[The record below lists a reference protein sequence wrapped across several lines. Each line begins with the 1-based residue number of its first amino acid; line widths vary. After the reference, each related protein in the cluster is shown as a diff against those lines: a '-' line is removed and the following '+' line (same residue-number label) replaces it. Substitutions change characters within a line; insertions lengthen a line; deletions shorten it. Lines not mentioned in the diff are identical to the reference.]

1 MFPIALCRRFVA
13 AFVAIG
19 SRVTAL
25 RQRKLYFKM
34 KELGERVR
42 KSPDW
47 LASKAREA
55 VVLEPAVAANS
66 RRDALSLFAADRAS
80 QIEIAED
87 DAGQRLDNFLL
98 RRAKGVPKSHVYRVI
113 RGGEVRVNKRR
124 VDADYRLL
132 QGDVLRVPPMRI
144 AQHAADRSA
153 GDDAIAPR
161 RERATAF
168 EIVFEDDD
176 LVVIDKPAGI
186 AVHGGSGISFGV
198 IEQLRMARPDAR
210 VLELV
215 HRLDRDTSGLLM
227 IAKKRTALVKLHDD
241 LREGLVKKRYLAL
254 ASGTWPE
261 AKRQVKVP
269 LIKFIQAGG
278 ERRVRPAGNGEADA
292 LPAYTIFH
300 RLESFDGPDGDFAL
314 LDVEL
319 KTGRTHQIRVH
330 LAHLGRPIAGDDK
343 YGDFALN
350 KRIARGG
357 ASTGPAFKRMFLHA
371 ARLQFA
377 HPRSGDA
384 VDLSARLPLECARF
398 LDRLRHATSGSA

>member
-1 MFPIALCRRFVA
+1 MN
-13 AFVAIG
+13 
-19 SRVTAL
+19 
-25 RQRKLYFKM
+25 
-34 KELGERVR
+34 ELGERVR
-42 KSPDW
+42 KSHDR
-47 LASKAREA
+47 LAAKLRTAGISQPSAE
-55 VVLEPAVAANS
+55 ANS
-66 RRDALSLFAADRAS
+66 QRNSLSLFAADRAS

-124 VDADYRLL
+124 VDANYRLL
-132 QGDVLRVPPMRI
+132 EGDVLRVPPMRV
-144 AQHAADRSA
+144 AEHVAKNAADRAALSA
-153 GDDAIAPR
+153 SDDPGSTK
-161 RERATAF
+161 RERAIAF

-176 LVVIDKPAGI
+176 LVVIDKPAGV

-227 IAKKRTALVKLHDD
+227 IAKKRSALVRLHDD

-254 ASGTWPE
+254 ACGAWPE

-269 LIKFIQAGG
+269 LVKFTQAGG
-278 ERRVRPAGNGEADA
+278 ERRVRPAVKDEADA
-292 LPAYTIFH
+292 IPAYTIFH
-300 RLESFDGPDGDFAL
+300 RLEIFDGPDVPFAL
-314 LDVEL
+314 VDVEL

-384 VDLSARLPLECARF
+384 VDLVAPLPPECARF
-398 LDRLRHATSGSA
+398 LDRLRHVLPGSA

>member
-1 MFPIALCRRFVA
+1 
-13 AFVAIG
+13 
-19 SRVTAL
+19 
-25 RQRKLYFKM
+25 M

-42 KSPDW
+42 KSPDRRVTD
-47 LASKAREA
+47 APSVGISGRSSQADSRGN
-55 VVLEPAVAANS
+55 VLP
-66 RRDALSLFAADRAS
+66 LFLADRAS

-87 DAGQRLDNFLL
+87 DAGQRLDNYLM

-113 RGGEVRVNKRR
+113 RGGEVRVNKKR
-124 VDADYRLL
+124 VEADYRLL
-132 QGDVLRVPPMRI
+132 EGDLLRVPPMRV
-144 AQHAADRSA
+144 ADRSVR
-153 GDDAIAPR
+153 DDASATR

-198 IEQLRMARPDAR
+198 IEQLRMARPNAR

-227 IAKKRTALVKLHDD
+227 IAKKRSALVKLHDD

-254 ASGTWPE
+254 AAGPWPE

-269 LIKFIQAGG
+269 LVKFTLSGG
-278 ERRVRPAGNGEADA
+278 ERRVRPAMRDEADGMLA
-292 LPAYTIFH
+292 WTIFH
-300 RLESFDGPDGDFAL
+300 RIESFEGREGAFTL

-350 KRIARGG
+350 KHVARAD
-357 ASTGPAFKRMFLHA
+357 ASKGPGLKRMFLHA

-377 HPRSGDA
+377 HPRTGEP
-384 VDLSARLPLECARF
+384 VDLVAPLPIECARF
-398 LDRLRHATSGSA
+398 LDRLRCATPAHAGTIQSHD